1 MIPSWKMLRWRKI
14 QDLSFYECGA
24 TPDSR
29 FAFVFAG
36 SGKSHVHVLAG
47 QSTLISAER
56 TDGTTT
62 VARWCSDRAW
72 RLPQGPALSW
82 SCERQHRPFPL
93 APGAVDLAVR
103 TTPRWLPALAVAA
116 KLKCAVWCGNDAT
129 ENVGNTSGEKSFGF
143 MNKA

>member
-56 TDGTTT
+56 LMARGQSQGGAAIARGGCRKALHCRGHASVST
-62 VARWCSDRAW
+62 VPFRWPPVPSISQFAL
-72 RLPQGPALSW
+72 LPGG
-82 SCERQHRPFPL
+82 CQH
-93 APGAVDLAVR
+93 
-103 TTPRWLPALAVAA
+103 
-116 KLKCAVWCGNDAT
+116 
-129 ENVGNTSGEKSFGF
+129 
-143 MNKA
+143 